1 VRSSS
6 TEEGKGEPLI
16 EDEHDVDIDQM
27 LLYYF
32 KESPSS
38 LPKPQLTVDLSQA
51 SDKGLA
57 E

>member
-1 VRSSS
+1 MRSSS